1 MSYIVGHPI
10 KHPADFYG
18 RHEQVTR
25 FYEIIGGVQ
34 AQSVSVLGVRRAGK
48 TSFLQYVAHP
58 ATMSHYL
65 ASAADYTMI
74 YIDVSSCKT
83 PTEFYYRLLLKLK
96 MNLGAAK
103 TDFLWKESPIGQT
116 KLYDIESYLCQFPK
130 QRIVLLLDE
139 FDHLRTEAFTQDFL
153 TELRAMT
160 GVLEYDLACV
170 TASYWDLYTLGTR
183 LGLPPTSPFYNI
195 FYPTPIYMSALE
207 LAEATSLIDAPAAQG
222 GVTFNE
228 GEVREIQELAG
239 SLPFF
244 VQATAAKWFRHK
256 RRGSAPDVETARLQ
270 LATDLAPY
278 FDQWWH
284 NFNSQER
291 ELLLAV
297 GGERPLTTLNQT
309 RLELEQIV
317 RRLQGYGLLYQSESQ
332 LKINGRI
339 FQTWIRQYAQLQPAP
354 PMNMPVPSG
363 AELAKIRHTLVDA
376 FDLDEMRTL
385 CFDLGMD
392 FESLPGQSK
401 PAKAR
406 EMVNYWRNRRDVAK
420 LTEAIRTERG
430 NII

>member
-18 RHEQVTR
+18 RHEQITR
-25 FYEIIGGVQ
+25 FFEIIGGRQ

-58 ATMSHYL
+58 ATMAHYL
-65 ASAADYTMI
+65 PNNEEYTMV
-74 YIDVSSCKT
+74 YLDMSSCKT
-83 PTEFYYRLLLKLK
+83 PSDFYYRLLQRLKVSMGK
-96 MNLGAAK
+96 GK
-103 TDFLWKESPIGQT
+103 TDFLWKESPLGQT
-116 KLYDIESYLCQFPK
+116 KLYDIESYLCQFPDT
-130 QRIVLLLDE
+130 RIVLLLDE
-139 FDHLRTEAFTQDFL
+139 FDHLRTESFTQDFL

-207 LAEATSLIDAPAAQG
+207 LTEATALIDTPAAKG
-222 GVTFNE
+222 GVSFNE
-228 GEVREIQELAG
+228 DELREIQELAG

-256 RRGSAPDVETARLQ
+256 RAGNDLNREDGRRQ
-270 LATDLAPY
+270 LAADLAPY

-284 NFNSQER
+284 NFSGNER
-291 ELLLAV
+291 EVLLAL
-297 GGERPLTTLNQT
+297 GGDR
-309 RLELEQIV
+309 RLADLAFPPIELEAIV
-317 RRLQGYGLLYQSESQ
+317 RRLRGYGLVYQADTEVR
-332 LKINGRI
+332 INGRI
-339 FQTWIRQYAQLQPAP
+339 FQTWIRQYAELQSAAP
-354 PMNMPVPSG
+354 ISVSPVSG
-363 AELAKIRHTLVDA
+363 ADLARIRHTLVDS
-376 FDLDEMRTL
+376 FDLEELRTL

-406 EMVNYWRNRRDVAK
+406 EMVNYWRNRRDLST
-420 LTEAIRTERG
+420 LTKAIRIERG
-430 NII
+430 DII

>member
-25 FYEIIGGVQ
+25 FFEIIGGRQ
-34 AQSVSVLGVRRAGK
+34 AQSVSVLGLRRAGK

-58 ATMSHYL
+58 ATMAHYL
-65 ASAADYTMI
+65 PDSSDYTMV
-74 YIDVSSCKT
+74 YVDVSSCKT
-83 PTEFYYRLLLKLK
+83 PSEFYYRLLQRLK
-96 MNLGAAK
+96 MSLGKVK
-103 TDFLWKESPIGQT
+103 TDFLWKESPLGQT
-116 KLYDIESYLCQFPK
+116 KLYDIESYLCQFPEK
-130 QRIVLLLDE
+130 RIVLLLDE
-139 FDHLRTEAFTQDFL
+139 FDHLRTEAFTPDFL

-207 LAEATSLIDAPAAQG
+207 LTEATSLIDTPAAKG
-222 GVTFNE
+222 GVIFSE
-228 GEVREIQELAG
+228 DEVREIQELAG

-244 VQATAAKWFRHK
+244 VQATAAKWFRQK
-256 RRGSAPDVETARLQ
+256 RAGRVPNPEDGRQQ
-270 LATDLAPY
+270 LAADLAPY

-284 NFNSQER
+284 NFSSSER
-291 ELLLAV
+291 EILLAV
-297 GGERPLTTLNQT
+297 GGERPLADLAFPPI
-309 RLELEQIV
+309 ELDAIV
-317 RRLQGYGLLYQSESQ
+317 RRLRGYGLLYRADSGVH
-332 LKINGRI
+332 INGRI
-339 FQTWIRQYAQLQPAP
+339 FQTWIRQYALMQPAD
-354 PMNMPVPSG
+354 PVTTIPHSG
-363 AELAKIRHTLVDA
+363 AELARIRHTLVDS
-376 FDLDEMRTL
+376 FDLDELRTL

-406 EMVNYWRNRRDVAK
+406 EMVNYWRNRHDLAK
-420 LTEAIRTERG
+420 LTEAIRVERG
-430 NII
+430 DII

>member
-18 RHEQVTR
+18 RHEQITR
-25 FYEIIGGVQ
+25 FFEIIGGRQ
-34 AQSVSVLGVRRAGK
+34 AQSVSILGVRRAGK

-58 ATMSHYL
+58 TTMAHYL
-65 ASAADYTMI
+65 PHPDDYTMV
-74 YIDVSSCKT
+74 YMDLSSCKT
-83 PTEFYYRLLLKLK
+83 PSDFYYRLLQRLKVS
-96 MNLGAAK
+96 LGRAQ
-103 TDFLWKESPIGQT
+103 TDFLWKESPLGQT
-116 KLYDIESYLCQFPK
+116 KLYDIESYLCQFPQK
-130 QRIVLLLDE
+130 RIVLLLDE
-139 FDHLRTEAFTQDFL
+139 FDHLRTESFTQDFL

-207 LAEATSLIDAPAAQG
+207 LTEATALIDTPAAKG
-222 GVTFNE
+222 GVRFTE
-228 GEVREIQELAG
+228 EEVGNIQYLAG

-244 VQATAAKWFRHK
+244 VQATAAKWFQCK
-256 RRGSAPDVETARLQ
+256 RVDAVPDSEAIRQQ
-270 LATDLAPY
+270 LAADLAPY

-284 NFNSQER
+284 HFTSSER
-291 ELLLAV
+291 TILLTVA
-297 GGERPLTTLNQT
+297 GERPLA
-309 RLELEQIV
+309 ELEYPPYELDAIV
-317 RRLQGYGLLYQSESQ
+317 RRLHGYGLLFKADIE
-332 LKINGRI
+332 LHINGRV
-339 FQTWIRQYAQLQPAP
+339 FQTWLRQYAQMQSVKSDTAL
-354 PMNMPVPSG
+354 PVTG
-363 AELAKIRHTLVDA
+363 ADLARIRHALVDS
-376 FDLDEMRTL
+376 FDLDELRTL

-406 EMVNYWRNRRDVAK
+406 EMVNYWRNRHDLNP

>member
-18 RHEQVTR
+18 RHEQTTR
-25 FYEIIGGVQ
+25 FFEIIGGRQ

-58 ATMSHYL
+58 TTMARYL
-65 ASAADYTMI
+65 PDPDAYTMI
-74 YIDVSSCKT
+74 YLDMSSCKT
-83 PTEFYYRLLLKLK
+83 PSDFYQRLLQRLRIS
-96 MNLGAAK
+96 LGRAK
-103 TDFLWKESPIGQT
+103 TDYLWKESPDGQT
-116 KLYDIESYLCQFPK
+116 KLYDVEAYLCQFPET
-130 QRIVLLLDE
+130 RIVLLLDE

-160 GVLEYDLACV
+160 GVLDYDLACV
-170 TASYWDLYTLGTR
+170 TASYWDLYTLGAR

-207 LAEATSLIDAPAAQG
+207 LTEATALIDTPAAKG
-222 GVTFNE
+222 GVRFSE
-228 GEVREIQELAG
+228 DEVRHIQELAG

-244 VQATAAKWFRHK
+244 VQATAAKWFRNK
-256 RRGSAPDVETARLQ
+256 RADATPDPEAARQQ
-270 LATDLAPY
+270 LAADLAPY

-284 NFNSQER
+284 NFSSSER
-291 ELLLAV
+291 TVLLAV
-297 GGERPLTTLNQT
+297 AGKRPLTDLSYSP
-309 RLELEQIV
+309 LELDGIV
-317 RRLQGYGLLYQSESQ
+317 RRLHSYGLLY
-332 LKINGRI
+332 LADDVPHVNGRI
-339 FQTWIRQYAQLQPAP
+339 FHTWLRQYAQLQANRPAVAQP
-354 PMNMPVPSG
+354 ATG
-363 AELAKIRHTLVDA
+363 AELARIRHALVDS
-376 FDLDEMRTL
+376 FDLDELRTL

-406 EMVNYWRNRRDVAK
+406 EMVNYWRNRHDLTR
-420 LTEAIRTERG
+420 LTEAIRYERG

>member
-1 MSYIVGHPI
+1 HPI

-25 FYEIIGGVQ
+25 FFEIIGGTQ

-48 TSFLQYVAHP
+48 TSFLQFVAHP
-58 ATMSHYL
+58 TIISRYL
-65 ASAADYTMI
+65 PNADNCLMV
-74 YIDVSSCKT
+74 YIDVSSCKS
-83 PTEFYYRLLLKLK
+83 PSDFYYRLLQRLKVS
-96 MNLGAAK
+96 LGKVK
-103 TDFLWKESPIGQT
+103 TNFLWKESPLGQT
-116 KLYDIESYLCQFPK
+116 NLYDIESFLCQFPQ

-139 FDHLRTEAFTQDFL
+139 FDHLQTGAFTHDFL

-160 GVLEYDLACV
+160 SVLEYDLACV

-207 LAEATSLIDAPAAQG
+207 LAEATLLIDTPAAKG
-222 GVTFNE
+222 GVVFSE
-228 GEVREIQELAG
+228 DEVQEIQKLAG

-244 VQATAAKWFRHK
+244 VQATAAKWFRLK
-256 RRGSAPDVETARLQ
+256 RADNMPDPELARVQ

-284 NFNSQER
+284 NFNSRER
-291 ELLLAV
+291 EVLLAI
-297 GGERPLTTLNQT
+297 GNKRPLTGINQT
-309 RLELEQIV
+309 QLEQDQII
-317 RRLQGYGLLYQSESQ
+317 RRLQGYGLLYQSESGVN
-332 LKINGRI
+332 INGRI
-339 FQTWIRQYAQLQPAP
+339 FQTWIRQYAQLKTAVPINIP
-354 PMNMPVPSG
+354 PPSG
-363 AELAKIRHTLVDA
+363 AELARIRHTLVNS

-406 EMVNYWRNRRDVAK
+406 EMVNYWRNRQDISK
-420 LTEAIRTERG
+420 LTEAIRIERG
-430 NII
+430 DIV

>member
-18 RHEQVTR
+18 RHEQITR
-25 FYEIIGGVQ
+25 FYEIIGGRQ

-48 TSFLQYVAHP
+48 TSFLQYIAHP
-58 ATMSHYL
+58 ATMAQYL
-65 ASAADYTMI
+65 PRPDEYTMI
-74 YIDVSSCKT
+74 YLDVSSCKT
-83 PTEFYYRLLLKLK
+83 PSDFYYRLLQRLKVN
-96 MNLGAAK
+96 MGNAQ
-103 TDFLWKESPIGQT
+103 TDFLWKESPLGQT
-116 KLYDIESYLCQFPK
+116 KLYDVEAYLCQFPGK
-130 QRIVLLLDE
+130 RIVLLLDE
-139 FDHLRTEAFTQDFL
+139 FDHLRTESFTQDFL

-207 LAEATSLIDAPAAQG
+207 LTEATELIDTPAAKG
-222 GVTFNE
+222 GVRFSQD
-228 GEVREIQELAG
+228 EVQDIQALAG

-244 VQATAAKWFRHK
+244 VQATAAKWFQH
-256 RRGSAPDVETARLQ
+256 RRAGSEPTAEAIRQQ
-270 LATDLAPY
+270 LAADLAPY

-284 NFNSQER
+284 NFTSSER
-291 ELLLAV
+291 TILLTVA
-297 GGERPLTTLNQT
+297 GGRPLTELNYPSI
-309 RLELEQIV
+309 ELDAIV
-317 RRLQGYGLLYQSESQ
+317 RRLHGYGLLYKADEGAY
-332 LKINGRI
+332 INGRI
-339 FQTWIRQYAQLQPAP
+339 FHTWLRQYAQIQPPQPAT
-354 PMNMPVPSG
+354 MTAHSG
-363 AELAKIRHTLVDA
+363 ADLARIRHALVDS
-376 FDLDEMRTL
+376 FDLEELRTL

-406 EMVNYWRNRRDVAK
+406 EMVNYWRNRHDLGP
-420 LTEAIRTERG
+420 LTDAIRLERG

>member
-25 FYEIIGGVQ
+25 FFEIIGGRQ
-34 AQSVSVLGVRRAGK
+34 TQSVSILGVRRAGK

-58 ATMSHYL
+58 DTMAHFL
-65 ASAADYTMI
+65 PNADDYTMVYLDI
-74 YIDVSSCKT
+74 SSCKT
-83 PTEFYYRLLLKLK
+83 PSDFYYRLLQRLKVS
-96 MNLGAAK
+96 LGQAK

-116 KLYDIESYLCQFPK
+116 KLYDIETYLCQFPRK
-130 QRIVLLLDE
+130 RVVLLLDE
-139 FDHLRTEAFTQDFL
+139 FDHLRTDAFTHDFL

-207 LAEATSLIDAPAAQG
+207 LTEAMALIDTPAAKG
-222 GVTFNE
+222 GVTFTE
-228 GEVREIQELAG
+228 GEVQEIQTLAG

-256 RRGSAPDVETARLQ
+256 RSGSSPDPEAGRQQ
-270 LATDLAPY
+270 LAADLSPY
-278 FDQWWH
+278 FDQWWR
-284 NFNSQER
+284 NFTDSER
-291 ELLLAV
+291 EILLAV
-297 GGERPLTTLNQT
+297 GGERPFTDLQHSPY
-309 RLELEQIV
+309 ELDDMV
-317 RRLQGYGLLYQSESQ
+317 RRLRGYGLLYESDSA
-332 LKINGRI
+332 LHINGRI
-339 FQTWIRQYAQLQPAP
+339 FQTWIRQYAQIQPDPTP
-354 PMNMPVPSG
+354 PTPVLSG
-363 AELAKIRHTLVDA
+363 AELAKIRHALVDS
-376 FDLDEMRTL
+376 FDLDELRTL

-392 FESLPGQSK
+392 FEALPGQSK

-406 EMVNYWRNRRDVAK
+406 EMVNYWRNRHDLAK
-420 LTEAIRTERG
+420 LTEAIRVERG

>member
-18 RHEQVTR
+18 RHEQITR
-25 FYEIIGGVQ
+25 FFEIIGGRQ

-58 ATMSHYL
+58 ATMAHYL
-65 ASAADYTMI
+65 PNNEEYTMV
-74 YIDVSSCKT
+74 YLDMSSCKT
-83 PTEFYYRLLLKLK
+83 PSDFYYRLLQRLKVSMGK
-96 MNLGAAK
+96 GK
-103 TDFLWKESPIGQT
+103 TDFLWKESPLGQT
-116 KLYDIESYLCQFPK
+116 KLYDIESYLCQFPDT
-130 QRIVLLLDE
+130 RIVLLLDE
-139 FDHLRTEAFTQDFL
+139 FDHLRTESFTQDFL

-207 LAEATSLIDAPAAQG
+207 LTEATALIDTPAAKG
-222 GVTFNE
+222 GVSFNE
-228 GEVREIQELAG
+228 DELREIQELAG

-256 RRGSAPDVETARLQ
+256 RAGNDLNREDGRRQ
-270 LATDLAPY
+270 LAADLAPY

-284 NFNSQER
+284 NFSGNER
-291 ELLLAV
+291 EVLLAL
-297 GGERPLTTLNQT
+297 GGDR
-309 RLELEQIV
+309 RLADLAFPPIELEAIV
-317 RRLQGYGLLYQSESQ
+317 RRLRGYGLVYQADTEVR
-332 LKINGRI
+332 INGRI
-339 FQTWIRQYAQLQPAP
+339 FQTWIRQYAELQSAAP
-354 PMNMPVPSG
+354 ISVSPISG
-363 AELAKIRHTLVDA
+363 ADLARIRHTLVDS
-376 FDLDEMRTL
+376 FDLEELRTL

-406 EMVNYWRNRRDVAK
+406 EMVNYWRNRRDLST
-420 LTEAIRTERG
+420 LTKAIRIERG
-430 NII
+430 DII

>member
-10 KHPADFYG
+10 KNPADFYG

-25 FYEIIGGVQ
+25 FFEIIGGRQ

-58 ATMSHYL
+58 TIMAHYL
-65 ASAADYTMI
+65 PDPDDYIMI
-74 YIDVSSCKT
+74 YLDLSSCKT
-83 PTEFYYRLLLKLK
+83 PSDFYYRLLKRLKVS
-96 MNLGAAK
+96 LGKAK
-103 TDFLWKESPIGQT
+103 TDFLWKESPDGQT
-116 KLYDIESYLCQFPK
+116 KLYDVEAYLCHFPAK
-130 QRIVLLLDE
+130 RIVLLLDE
-139 FDHLRTEAFTQDFL
+139 FDHLRTESFTHDFL

-207 LAEATSLIDAPAAQG
+207 LTEATELIDTPAAKG
-222 GVTFNE
+222 GVRFSE
-228 GEVREIQELAG
+228 DEVQDIQVLAG

-244 VQATAAKWFRHK
+244 VQATAAKWFQRK
-256 RRGSAPDVETARLQ
+256 RTDSVPEPEAIRQQ
-270 LATDLAPY
+270 LAADLSPY

-284 NFNSQER
+284 SFTSSER
-291 ELLLAV
+291 TILLAV
-297 GGERPLTTLNQT
+297 AGERPLTGLGY
-309 RLELEQIV
+309 LPIELDAIV
-317 RRLQGYGLLYQSESQ
+317 RRLHGYGLLYKAETGWF
-332 LKINGRI
+332 INGRI
-339 FQTWIRQYAQLQPAP
+339 FQTWLRQYAQMQPAKP
-354 PMNMPVPSG
+354 AAVTPFSG
-363 AELAKIRHTLVDA
+363 ADLARIRHVLVDS
-376 FDLDEMRTL
+376 FDLDELRTL

-392 FESLPGQSK
+392 FESLPGQNK

-406 EMVNYWRNRRDVAK
+406 EMVNYWRNRRDLSP
-420 LTEAIRTERG
+420 LTDAIRLERG

>member
-25 FYEIIGGVQ
+25 FFEIIGGPQ

-58 ATMSHYL
+58 DTMSHYL
-65 ASAADYTMI
+65 VDADDYTMI
-74 YIDVSSCKT
+74 YIDISSCKT
-83 PTEFYYRLLLKLK
+83 PTEFYYRLLQRLKVRMGK
-96 MNLGAAK
+96 AK
-103 TDFLWKESPIGQT
+103 TDFLWKESPVGQT
-116 KLYDIESYLCQFPK
+116 NLYDIESYLCQFPNR
-130 QRIVLLLDE
+130 RIVLLLDE
-139 FDHLRTEAFTQDFL
+139 FDHLRSEAFTQDFL

-195 FYPTPIYMSALE
+195 FYPTPIYISALE
-207 LAEATSLIDAPAAQG
+207 LTEATSLIDVPAAKG
-222 GVTFNE
+222 GVTFSE
-228 GEVREIQELAG
+228 DEVREIQGLAG

-244 VQATAAKWFRHK
+244 VQATAAKWFRTK
-256 RRGSAPDVETARLQ
+256 RGGSAPDVETARLQ

-291 ELLLAV
+291 EVMLAI
-297 GGERPLTTLNQT
+297 GSERPLSSLNQT
-309 RLELEQIV
+309 QLERDKII
-317 RRLQGYGLLYQSESQ
+317 RRLQAYGLLFRSEDGVN
-332 LKINGRI
+332 INGRI
-339 FQTWIRQYAQLQPAP
+339 FQTWIRQYAQLQPIP
-354 PMNMPVPSG
+354 PINTPRHSG
-363 AELAKIRHTLVDA
+363 AELAKIRHTLVNS

-420 LTEAIRTERG
+420 LTEAIRVERG

>member
-25 FYEIIGGVQ
+25 FFEIIGGRQ

-58 ATMSHYL
+58 ATMAHFL
-65 ASAADYTMI
+65 PNPEDYTIVYLDM
-74 YIDVSSCKT
+74 SSCKT
-83 PTEFYYRLLLKLK
+83 PSDFYYRLLQRLKVT
-96 MNLGAAK
+96 LGRAE
-103 TDFLWKESPIGQT
+103 TDLLWKESPLGQT
-116 KLYDIESYLCQFPK
+116 KLYDVEAYLCNFPET
-130 QRIVLLLDE
+130 RIVLLLDE
-139 FDHLRTEAFTQDFL
+139 FDHLRTESFTQDFL

-207 LAEATSLIDAPAAQG
+207 ITEATSLIDTPAAKG
-222 GVTFNE
+222 GVHFSE
-228 GEVREIQELAG
+228 EDVQEIQHMAG

-244 VQATAAKWFRHK
+244 VQATAAKWFQ
-256 RRGSAPDVETARLQ
+256 RRRANREPDTEAIRRQ
-270 LATDLAPY
+270 LAADLAPY

-284 NFNSQER
+284 NFTSSER
-291 ELLLAV
+291 EVLLTVAV
-297 GGERPLTTLNQT
+297 GRPLTDLDYPS
-309 RLELEQIV
+309 LELDTIV
-317 RRLQGYGLLYQSESQ
+317 RHLHGYGLLFKAETDLY
-332 LKINGRI
+332 INGRI
-339 FQTWIRQYAQLQPAP
+339 FQTWLRQYAQVESTR
-354 PMNMPVPSG
+354 PVVPTPYSG
-363 AELAKIRHTLVDA
+363 ADLARIRHALVDS
-376 FDLDEMRTL
+376 FDLDELRTL

-406 EMVNYWRNRRDVAK
+406 EMVNYWRNRRDLSP
-420 LTEAIRTERG
+420 LTEAIRLERG
-430 NII
+430 NIV

>member
-18 RHEQVTR
+18 RHEQTTR
-25 FYEIIGGVQ
+25 FFEIIGGRQ

-65 ASAADYTMI
+65 ADADAYTMV
-74 YIDVSSCKT
+74 YLDMTSCKT
-83 PTEFYYRLLLKLK
+83 PSDFYYRLLQRLK
-96 MNLGAAK
+96 MKLGSVK
-103 TDFLWKESPIGQT
+103 TDFLWKESPRGQT
-116 KLYDIESYLCQFPK
+116 KLYDVEAYLCQFPET
-130 QRIVLLLDE
+130 RIVLLLDE
-139 FDHLRTEAFTQDFL
+139 FDHLRTEAFTHDFL

-195 FYPTPIYMSALE
+195 FYPTPIYMSSLE
-207 LAEATSLIDAPAAQG
+207 PAEATSLIDTPAAKG
-222 GVTFNE
+222 GVRFTE
-228 GEVREIQELAG
+228 DEVRKIQALAG

-256 RRGSAPDVETARLQ
+256 RAGSVPDSEAARQQ
-270 LATDLAPY
+270 LAADLAPY

-284 NFNSQER
+284 NFSQNER
-291 ELLLAV
+291 TILLAV
-297 GGERPLTTLNQT
+297 AGERPLTDLDVSP
-309 RLELEQIV
+309 LELEGVV
-317 RRLQGYGLLYQSESQ
+317 RRLHSYGLLRQADE
-332 LKINGRI
+332 LCVNGRV
-339 FQTWIRQYAQLQPAP
+339 FHTWLRQYAQLQATTPAIAKP
-354 PMNMPVPSG
+354 ISG
-363 AELAKIRHTLVDA
+363 AELARIRHALVDS
-376 FDLDEMRTL
+376 FDLDELRTL

-392 FESLPGQSK
+392 FESLPGESK

-406 EMVNYWRNRRDVAK
+406 EMVNYWRNRHN
-420 LTEAIRTERG
+420 LTQLTQAIRTERG